1 MFFFGAFPVR
11 ENTGTAKIQDLLLVC
26 RACHVAR
33 EHVSHEL
40 GVCVA
45 QGRLFYEKKKT
56 WPIFFQSNRL
66 QMSFPQGTQNIKI
79 TK

>member
-45 QGRLFYEKKKT
+45 QGRLFYGEKKKK
-56 WPIFFQSNRL
+56 PGLIFFSPIDCKCL
-66 QMSFPQGTQNIKI
+66 FLKALKI
-79 TK
+79 